1 MEVPQEALPFFEIKD
16 AVLLNEQRALMMF
29 PFVKN
34 GVLSRG
40 RVAELLGMNKFDL
53 ISIYQRFGMPFI
65 DSPIEDLEE
74 DIANC
79 EMARR
84 VASGEPV
91 MDFSACSKVSSDF
104 FFKKPFFVRNTKVSR
119 TSSAETFGRHFFA
132 ISPGVAPGIMGASSR
147 STGFF
152 QLS

>member
-1 MEVPQEALPFFEIKD
+1 MNKAVSANSGEFHTEVCVENICIQKSGSGKVQDLPWNAVKMYISGKRRRSIMATITMEVPQEALPFFEIKD

-79 EMARR
+79 EMA
-84 VASGEPV
+84 
-91 MDFSACSKVSSDF
+91 MD
-104 FFKKPFFVRNTKVSR
+104 R
-119 TSSAETFGRHFFA
+119 G
-132 ISPGVAPGIMGASSR
+132 
-147 STGFF
+147 
-152 QLS
+152 

>member
-1 MEVPQEALPFFEIKD
+1 MDKAVSANNGEFHTEVCVENICIQKRGPGKIQDLPWNAVKMYISGKRRRSIMATITMEVPQEALPFFEIKD

-79 EMARR
+79 EMA
-84 VASGEPV
+84 
-91 MDFSACSKVSSDF
+91 MD
-104 FFKKPFFVRNTKVSR
+104 R
-119 TSSAETFGRHFFA
+119 G
-132 ISPGVAPGIMGASSR
+132 
-147 STGFF
+147 
-152 QLS
+152 